1 MIRKL
6 TLISLPLALLLTA
19 CSGQE
24 LTNVTIIQTLG
35 VDGSGPVEL
44 TAVGDAQQQE
54 AGLYRTRGEDV
65 TQAQEGLK
73 ELGET
78 RLEVTHVA
86 QLVLGRS
93 ADVADTLW
101 QMVTHRKSGYGATVW
116 LVDDDTTAG
125 ELLHAA
131 KDPSQRLT
139 SLDENAGVR
148 APTVLEALSA
158 LVREGEV
165 ELPVLAA
172 VGEELRMAGYQW
184 VKAG

>member
-1 MIRKL
+1 MRKRML
-6 TLISLPLALLLTA
+6 VSLALLLLLSG
-19 CSGQE
+19 CGGQE
-24 LTNVTIIQTLG
+24 LANVTIIQTLG

-54 AGLYRTRGEDV
+54 AGLYRTGGEDV

-73 ELGET
+73 GLGAT

-86 QLVLGRS
+86 QLVLGPE
-93 ADVADTLW
+93 ADVTDILW
-101 QMVTHRKSGYGATVW
+101 QTVTHRKSGYGATVW
-116 LVDDDTTAG
+116 LSGETVTAG
-125 ELLHAA
+125 ELLAQG
-131 KDPSQRLT
+131 KDPSQRLM
-139 SLDENAGVR
+139 SLEENAGVR

-172 VGEELRMAGYQW
+172 VGEELHMAGYQW